1 MMTTPQHQQQAQ
13 VVPTQIT
20 PNNTTKR
27 ARTAYTNNQLVE
39 LEKEFFTNKYLCR
52 PRRINL
58 ARALNLTERQIK
70 IWFQNRRM
78 KYKKDLENQ
87 RFSGVQILELERQFH
102 RNTYLYRS
110 RCKRIASNL
119 HLSEHQVRV
128 WFENKHRWYMKKQ
141 EYKSAPFS
149 SLDSTNRTER
159 PETLL
164 SRVQILELE
173 RQFHRNKYL
182 DRSRS
187 RCKRIASILHLS
199 ERQVRVWFENKRY
212 MMTPQQ
218 QQQQQPQ
225 IVATQITPNNP
236 TKRARTAYTSNQL
249 VELEKE
255 FFTNKYL
262 CRPRR
267 INLARALNLTE
278 RQIKI
283 WFQNRRIKYKK
294 EQKNKGGSPSA
305 SHPNSPDSQQNPLRT
320 KCNDT
325 MKMPPVYSDY
335 AQMNQHIPYLP
346 RPNQYIGR
354 GYNNWAPDC
363 YQEAPVY
370 TQMGNP
376 PYYPGRNYHGS
387 YIPNNSAQNITHLQ
401 NGSMVYVKEEDISS
415 QLTSQEQQIL
425 NAGDNSNWLHQ
436 NLNTSYPIL
445 SGETTITEL

>member
-1 MMTTPQHQQQAQ
+1 MEDKVNSVVHEEQKTGVEEMRPLVSIDQGNQCNGDGQIKSPVIEQHIQQRNGYSDSEIYSDIQGNGLSTAPSQITITPMCSEYPEQYVSLDDYYDYNRNSSHQLQAGNWNMTTYRMNEY
-13 VVPTQIT
+13 
-20 PNNTTKR
+20 NNIR
-27 ARTAYTNNQLVE
+27 DDRQL
-39 LEKEFFTNKYLCR
+39 
-52 PRRINL
+52 
-58 ARALNLTERQIK
+58 
-70 IWFQNRRM
+70 
-78 KYKKDLENQ
+78 
-87 RFSGVQILELERQFH
+87 GG
-102 RNTYLYRS
+102 
-110 RCKRIASNL
+110 
-119 HLSEHQVRV
+119 
-128 WFENKHRWYMKKQ
+128 
-141 EYKSAPFS
+141 
-149 SLDSTNRTER
+149 
-159 PETLL
+159 
-164 SRVQILELE
+164 
-173 RQFHRNKYL
+173 
-182 DRSRS
+182 
-187 RCKRIASILHLS
+187 
-199 ERQVRVWFENKRY
+199 Y